1 MKEAP
6 DVNDVTND
14 ALNIAEREAC
24 AEEDVAYGNPLA
36 DPTHGMSQNWDK
48 HLVPENAVSEIKAA
62 ETVAEG
68 VARVAEYGVQ
78 EMYDRNPEMAGL
90 APFQIVGVYKTVAA
104 RFGLGAAGERYF
116 EGVLEARGETVK
128 EAHDGDE
135 NAGIDI
141 RTDEAT
147 YQIKTADSKRYNWDA
162 KEADHLI
169 WVKPGDGWTRLE

>member
-1 MKEAP
+1 MNDAP

-14 ALNIAEREAC
+14 ALNIAEREAR
-24 AEEDVAYGNPLA
+24 ADEDVAYGNPLA

-48 HLVPENAVSEIKAA
+48 HLIRENAVAAIKSMDS
-62 ETVAEG
+62 VAEG
-68 VARVAEYGVQ
+68 VAKVSEGAIQ

-141 RTDEAT
+141 RTGEAT
-147 YQIKTADSKRYNWDA
+147 YQVKTADSKRYDWNA

-169 WVKPGDGWTRLE
+169 WVKPGDGWTKLE